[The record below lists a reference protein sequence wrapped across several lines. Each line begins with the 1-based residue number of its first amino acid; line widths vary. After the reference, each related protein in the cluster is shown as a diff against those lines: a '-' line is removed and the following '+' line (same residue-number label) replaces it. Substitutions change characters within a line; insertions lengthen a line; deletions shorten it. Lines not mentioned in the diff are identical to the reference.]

1 MTKIGEILVNEDFIS
16 AAKLNEALKKKHL
29 YPRVMIGDLLVLMG
43 CLTTDKLHRALE
55 IQRKDNINAPLQE
68 KPAIPTIDNTSLHN
82 SGKTLSALI
91 ELLIKKEIFTRDELM
106 EMMNQK

>member
-1 MTKIGEILVNEDFIS
+1 MVNEGFIS
-16 AAKLNEALKKKHL
+16 ADKLNEALKKKHL

-68 KPAIPTIDNTSLHN
+68 KPAIAIPTIDNTSLHN
-82 SGKTLSALI
+82 SAKTLSALI
-91 ELLIKKEIFTRDELM
+91 ELLIKKEIFTRNELM